1 MTHIKLKN
9 GNKIKL
15 VKMSDGTVNLCDLTY
30 TCNGGVFVVKDKFF
44 ETNDINEYGFRID
57 SPTRFSTY
65 LTTLQYTTLT
75 KKLMENQKGFLASF
89 TPIGHFKGQK
99 EPLWNLTL
107 EFGYENPERV
117 PHVNVLDFGCSYGTL
132 RIDDLEVELSHSG
145 GSIYDYTSS
154 WCFAGKNR
162 YSTMKYLVEL
172 LTKKISLKVA

>member
-1 MTHIKLKN
+1 MTHIELKN

-15 VKMSDGTVNLCDLTY
+15 VKMSDETVNLCDSTY
-30 TCNGGVFVVKDKFF
+30 TYSGGVFVVKDKFF
-44 ETNDINEYGFRID
+44 ESNDINEYGFKID
-57 SPTRFSTY
+57 NPTRFSTY

-117 PHVNVLDFGCSYGTL
+117 PHINVLDFGCSYGTL
-132 RIDDLEVELSHSG
+132 KIDDLEVDLSHSG
-145 GSIYDYTSS
+145 GTRYDHTNT
-154 WCFAGKNR
+154 WCLAGKNR
-162 YSTMKYLVEL
+162 YAAMKYLVEL
-172 LTKKISLKVA
+172 LTKRIALKVA